1 MTFKLCAG
9 NMKWYYENKQSQFGG
24 GITGNEFYCRKI
36 MPSSERMFNDD
47 PLAQRADVLSLII
60 IGEELVKVNKKSKRE
75 IPSVFPEA
83 W

>member
-1 MTFKLCAG
+1 
-9 NMKWYYENKQSQFGG
+9 
-24 GITGNEFYCRKI
+24 